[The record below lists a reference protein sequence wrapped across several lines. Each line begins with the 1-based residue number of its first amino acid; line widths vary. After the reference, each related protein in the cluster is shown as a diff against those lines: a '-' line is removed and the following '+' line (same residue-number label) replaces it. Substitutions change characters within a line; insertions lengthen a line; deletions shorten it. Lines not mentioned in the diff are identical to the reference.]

1 MDVHHSAASQTRPV
15 DDRRMLRRTLLVIA
29 AWNLIGNLVLPS
41 GWYIPANLAVAGCMV
56 AVSRRSGFSWEDLG
70 LSAANATSGL
80 RLGMTAGLVILIVL
94 ALGLAIPGLENVMAA
109 DRVATDSSFDRWFV
123 PLIRIPLGTVVMEE
137 VLFRGVLLAA
147 LMRRHSVRTSV
158 AASALVFGVWHV
170 VPALETSTG
179 SSLAVATAVA
189 GTVAITT
196 AAGVLFALLRLRSR
210 SLIAPMLAHWATN
223 GLAYAT
229 ALIALRRT

>member
-1 MDVHHSAASQTRPV
+1 
-15 DDRRMLRRTLLVIA
+15 MLRRTLLVIA

-70 LSAANATSGL
+70 LSAAKATSGL
-80 RLGMTAGLVILIVL
+80 RLGMTAGLVIL
-94 ALGLAIPGLENVMAA
+94 
-109 DRVATDSSFDRWFV
+109 
-123 PLIRIPLGTVVMEE
+123 VVVGVGGGFPAWRTGPRGRHRQLFAGGAPFCWGGGGGG